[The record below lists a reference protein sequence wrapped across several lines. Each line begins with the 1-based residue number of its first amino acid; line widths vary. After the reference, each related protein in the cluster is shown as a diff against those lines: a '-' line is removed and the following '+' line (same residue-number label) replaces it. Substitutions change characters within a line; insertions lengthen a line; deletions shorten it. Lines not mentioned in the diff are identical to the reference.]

1 MRVSSEHH
9 WGAVKHLIRYLNG
22 TRSLGIQLLEDTPL
36 TLHCFSNAD
45 WFGNPYD
52 RTSTGAFLVFLS
64 TNLISWSSIKQRTIA
79 HYFTEVE
86 YRAIMD
92 VAVELQ

>member
-1 MRVSSEHH
+1 M
-9 WGAVKHLIRYLNG
+9 
-22 TRSLGIQLLEDTPL
+22 RSLGIQLLADTPL

-45 WFGNPYD
+45 WFGNLDD
-52 RTSTGAFLVFLS
+52 RTSIGAFLVFLS
-64 TNLISWSSIKQRTIA
+64 ANLIFWSSIKQRTVA
-79 HYFTEVE
+79 RYFTEVE